1 MSAGAGR
8 VLAIDLGAVRIGLA
22 LSDPIGMIAQ
32 PLSALERTAKASDLR
47 ELGRLVREYEI
58 KKAVVGLPLLLSGKE
73 GSAAAGARAFAAELR
88 AEVCDLDV
96 ALWDER
102 LTTREV
108 ERMLIEADVKRGR
121 RKRIVDSLAATLIL
135 QSYLDARPRED
146 GLGQ

>member
-1 MSAGAGR
+1 MIAAAGR

-32 PLSALERTAKASDLR
+32 PLAALERTGPARDLR
-47 ELGRLVREYEI
+47 ELGRLVREHEI
-58 KKAVVGLPLLLSGKE
+58 KQAVVGLPLLLSGEE
-73 GSAAAGARAFAAELR
+73 GSAAAGARAFAAALR
-88 AEVCDLDV
+88 AAVADLDV

-108 ERMLIEADVKRGR
+108 ERMLIEANVKRR
-121 RKRIVDSLAATLIL
+121 RRRQVTDSLAATLIL

-146 GLGQ
+146 GLGR